1 MIPNLGRSWRNFDL
15 ILFLGVA
22 AILLFGLTA
31 ISSVNHGDM
40 VRQVANM
47 VPALIAM
54 AFFILYGYDWLDG
67 KPAWVFYAICILL
80 LVAVEVMGHS
90 ALGAQ
95 RWLQLG
101 PMKIQPS
108 EYAKLGLIIILAK
121 VLSEKNI
128 HSPEGFMQSLGV
140 VAVPWLLIFK
150 QPDLGTSLVYGAITM
165 GMLFWAGLPVS
176 TLFKMVSPIV
186 SLVVCM
192 PFVLF
197 DDPAV
202 HRAVVLLMALY
213 LGGLGLWLFMT
224 RKQHWLVPAG
234 VWLANLGAGLA
245 MPLAWS
251 ILKEYQKNRIRTF
264 INPEADPLGSG
275 YHVIQSMI
283 AVGSGG
289 VFGKGLFQG
298 TQTQLHFIPEQ
309 HTDFIFSV
317 VGEEMGFIGGI
328 ALLAL
333 FVLVLV
339 RGLVIADRAKDKFG
353 SLLAIGI
360 VTMLTFHLFVNMGM
374 ATGIMPVVGIP
385 LPLMSYGGTALMTNF
400 AAIGLLQS
408 ISMRR
413 KKLLF

>member
-1 MIPNLGRSWRNFDL
+1 MIPNLGRSWRNFDWAML
-15 ILFLGVA
+15 AGVVG
-22 AILLFGLTA
+22 ILLIGVTS
-31 ISSVNHGDM
+31 ISSVSNGDAI
-40 VRQVANM
+40 RQLINLLPAVVAM
-47 VPALIAM
+47 S
-54 AFFILYGYDWLDG
+54 FFILYGYDWLDG
-67 KPAWVFYAICILL
+67 KAAWVIYAITIIL

-95 RWLQLG
+95 RWLSIG

-108 EYAKLGLIIILAK
+108 EYAKFGLIVSLAK
-121 VLSEKNI
+121 VLSTKNI
-128 HSPEGFMQSLGV
+128 HSPEGFISSLAV
-140 VAVPWLLIFK
+140 VGFPALLIFK
-150 QPDLGTSLVYGAITM
+150 QPDLGTSLVFGAITM

-176 TLFKMVSPIV
+176 TLFKMASPVI
-186 SLVVCM
+186 SLIVCM

-202 HRAVVLLMALY
+202 HRASMGVAAVYLL
-213 LGGLGLWLFMT
+213 GLGIWLYFQ
-224 RKQHWLVPAG
+224 RRHHWIVPVG

-245 MPLAWS
+245 VPVAWQV
-251 ILKEYQKNRIRTF
+251 LKEYQKNRIRTF
-264 INPEADPLGSG
+264 INPEADPLGTG

-289 VFGKGLFQG
+289 LFGKGLFHG

-317 VGEEMGFIGGI
+317 VGEELGFFAGAI
-328 ALLAL
+328 LLAL
-333 FVLVLV
+333 YALVLV
-339 RGLVIADRAKDKFG
+339 RGLIVADRAKDKFG
-353 SLLAIGI
+353 SLLAIG
-360 VTMLTFHLFVNMGM
+360 VVSMLTFHLFVNMGM
-374 ATGIMPVVGIP
+374 ATGMMPVVGIP
-385 LPLMSYGGTALMTNF
+385 LPLMSYGGTALMTNL

>member
-1 MIPNLGRSWRNFDL
+1 MIPNLGRSWRNFDWTML
-15 ILFLGVA
+15 AGVVG
-22 AILLFGLTA
+22 ILLIGVTS
-31 ISSVNHGDM
+31 ISSVSHGDAI
-40 VRQVANM
+40 RQLINLL
-47 VPALIAM
+47 PALVAM

-67 KPAWVFYAICILL
+67 KAAWVIYAITIILL
-80 LVAVEVMGHS
+80 IAVEVMGHS

-95 RWLQLG
+95 RWLSIG
-101 PMKIQPS
+101 PIKIQPS
-108 EYAKLGLIIILAK
+108 EYAKFGLIVSLAK
-121 VLSEKNI
+121 VLSTKNI
-128 HSPEGFMQSLGV
+128 HSPEGFLSSLAV
-140 VAVPWLLIFK
+140 VGFPALLIFK
-150 QPDLGTSLVYGAITM
+150 QPDLGTSLVFGAITM

-176 TLFKMVSPIV
+176 TLFKMASPVIG
-186 SLVVCM
+186 LIVCM

-197 DDPAV
+197 DDPGV
-202 HRAVVLLMALY
+202 HQASMGVAALY
-213 LGGLGLWLFMT
+213 LVGLGIWLYFQ
-224 RKQHWLVPAG
+224 RRNHWIVSVG

-245 MPLAWS
+245 VPLAWQ

-289 VFGKGLFQG
+289 LFGKGLFHG

-317 VGEEMGFIGGI
+317 VGEELGFFAG
-328 ALLAL
+328 AVLLAL
-333 FVLVLV
+333 YALVLV
-339 RGLVIADRAKDKFG
+339 RGLIVADKAKDKFG
-353 SLLAIGI
+353 SLLAIG
-360 VTMLTFHLFVNMGM
+360 VVSMLTFHLFVNMGM
-374 ATGIMPVVGIP
+374 ATGMMPVVGIP
-385 LPLMSYGGTALMTNF
+385 LPLMSYGGTALMTNL